1 MILAADL
8 APACLAR
15 AKRIV
20 IAGVDRVDPS
30 YWDYMARGNPE
41 VKTVEGRMLWLET
54 KVREMAMSGRD
65 EDDDE
70 AEDDD
75 KDDDLDP
82 RRDMSSADVDKHL
95 ERVEFVTWERYQR
108 GLGV

>member
-70 AEDDD
+70 A
-75 KDDDLDP
+75 DDLDP